1 LTRPSWAGSG
11 GLTTAEASAPRSL
24 NQLVSDAVREVTACA
39 GAAVAFW
46 RGNEPVA
53 LAASHPSLPEL
64 IEAEVSSGRGPAL
77 DAMRA
82 EQPVSCPDTLDED
95 RWPEYAAAAL
105 RQGVRCSLCL
115 AYQSAGSG
123 LCLSLFSARPRT
135 LGTDSVTVA
144 ERLVTFGTALVDIT
158 ADYREARRDQLQL
171 RDAAQ
176 SRAQVDQAKG
186 VLMHALHCTA
196 DQALV
201 RLRQI
206 SQARNMKVAE
216 VAAQIIN
223 SHEADVLE
231 GLR

>member
-1 LTRPSWAGSG
+1 
-11 GLTTAEASAPRSL
+11 
-24 NQLVSDAVREVTACA
+24 V
-39 GAAVAFW
+39 
-46 RGNEPVA
+46 
-53 LAASHPSLPEL
+53 SHPSLPDL

-77 DAMRA
+77 DAMRTG
-82 EQPVSCPDTLDED
+82 QPVSCPDILDED

-105 RQGVRCSLCL
+105 RQGVRCSLSL
-115 AYQSAGSG
+115 AYQSGGSA
-123 LCLSLFSARPRT
+123 LCLSLFSARPRM
-135 LGTDSVTVA
+135 LGTGSVAVA

-158 ADYREARRDQLQL
+158 TEYREARRDQLQL

-196 DQALV
+196 DEALV
-201 RLRQI
+201 QLRQI

-223 SHEADVLE
+223 SHEADVRE
-231 GLR
+231 DLR